1 MSSFLPST
9 IWHKLNESY
18 RIKSAPAKSRP
29 LTAGEIALA
38 REVFGETIKLDE
50 VRLKTAWWVL
60 RHYAV
65 SPNGNI
71 YFHPADWREDFSQA
85 ALGHQGWLIHE
96 LTHVWQLQQG
106 LKVIRGA
113 MMNRRYEY
121 AFESGKTFFAYGIEQ
136 QARMVQDYFI
146 RSKRGED
153 CRAWQDCIPFL
164 AAAHA
169 NASSSDVSSSS
180 ISSNEA

>member
-1 MSSFLPST
+1 MSSFFPT
-9 IWHKLNESY
+9 TFWTKLKESY
-18 RIKSAPAKSRP
+18 RLKSAPAKSRP
-29 LTAGEIALA
+29 LTDGEIALA
-38 REVFGETIKLDE
+38 REVFGNQIELDE

-60 RHYAV
+60 KHYAV

-113 MMNRRYEY
+113 LVNRRYEY

-136 QARMVQDYFI
+136 QAQLVQDYYI
-146 RSKRGED
+146 RRELEAD
-153 CRAWQDCIPFL
+153 CQAWEQCLLPYFGQL
-164 AAAHA
+164 GLSEKSATS
-169 NASSSDVSSSS
+169 AS
-180 ISSNEA
+180 